1 MRRLLSL
8 LIFLIWP
15 ACVAAQTYPDYGSIT
30 VNDFASLLTEAD
42 RSDISNQLDK
52 LRDDTGVEMVLVTL
66 PRLSDYAPNSSM
78 EPFATGLFN
87 TWGIGDKDRNDG
99 ILVLVLAEDRQMRIE
114 LGSGYGRGWDKTA
127 KWVIDRSFLPDF
139 RDGDYPRG
147 IKTGI
152 TDIVDTIARPFA
164 ANAPPPETSGSD
176 GIGMI
181 WLVFAIIP
189 IILLAFRRKM
199 GDFFARFKVCPS
211 CGKKGGVRARSE
223 TKRQPS
229 KSATGLGLRHVT
241 CSFCSY
247 SDTSEYTISRR
258 SSGSS
263 SSFSGGSSRGGGASG
278 KW

>member
-15 ACVAAQTYPDYGSIT
+15 VLAAAQTYPDYGSTT
-30 VNDFASLLTEAD
+30 VNDYANLLTDADRADISSQLDSLL
-42 RSDISNQLDK
+42 
-52 LRDDTGVEMVLVTL
+52 DDTGVEMVLLTL
-66 PRLSDYAPNSSM
+66 PRLSDYAPNSNM
-78 EPFATGLFN
+78 ETFATGLFN
-87 TWGIGDKDRNDG
+87 TWGIGNKDRNDG

-114 LGSGYGRGWDKTA
+114 LGAGYGRDWDKTA
-127 KWVIDRSFLPDF
+127 QWVIDRSFLPKF
-139 RDGDYPRG
+139 REGDYPAG

-152 TDIVDTIARPFA
+152 TDIVGTIARPFA
-164 ANAPPPETSGSD
+164 ANAAPPEKAGGN

-199 GDFFARFKVCPS
+199 KDFFARFQTCPS
-211 CGKKGGVRARSE
+211 CGKKGGLRARSE
-223 TKRQPS
+223 TTRQAS
-229 KSATGLGLRHVT
+229 KTATGLGLRHLT
-241 CSFCSY
+241 CSNCHY
-247 SDTSEYTISRR
+247 SDTSEYTISKR

-263 SSFSGGSSRGGGASG
+263 SSFGGGRSSGGGASG